1 MLTIDDG
8 QRFFNYRI
16 AGVAIHNGKVL
27 VHRGPG
33 DDFWTLPGGRAEM
46 GETAAETLQ
55 REMIEELNTT
65 VEVGEPLWFVENFF
79 EYNNRSFHE
88 LGLYFSMTF
97 PPDSPLLELEEGEF
111 QDEIGVRLIFRWQ
124 PIEALAQIAIAP
136 TCIAERLPAVGLGFQ
151 HIVHRDDASATRG

>member
-1 MLTIDDG
+1 
-8 QRFFNYRI
+8 
-16 AGVAIHNGKVL
+16 
-27 VHRGPG
+27 
-33 DDFWTLPGGRAEM
+33 M

-136 TCIAERLPAVGLGFQ
+136 TCIAESSRSWAWLPTHCAP
-151 HIVHRDDASATRG
+151 